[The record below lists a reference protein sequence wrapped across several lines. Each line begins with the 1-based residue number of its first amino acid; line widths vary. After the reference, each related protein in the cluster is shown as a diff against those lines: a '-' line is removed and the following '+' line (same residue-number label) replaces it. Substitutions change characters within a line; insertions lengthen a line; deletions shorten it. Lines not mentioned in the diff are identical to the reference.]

1 MDTHSQKFKI
11 RLGLFIAG
19 GLALFVIAIFFIGKQ
34 KNLFNPVFKLTTT
47 FYNVSGLQVG
57 NNVRFSGINVGTVDN
72 IEIVNDTTVRVDMLI
87 KKDVQK
93 FIKTDCEAGV
103 GSSGLIGDRLL
114 VITQGSMEAKVV
126 RDGQRI
132 SSKEPTE
139 MDAIMASLRVTAYNA
154 EIISE
159 ELANVMMK
167 VNSGQGTIGRLI
179 QDTMIAENLSKTMV
193 NIKNSSNGL
202 NQNME
207 AAKHNFLLKGYF
219 NKKAKAEQ
227 ATKDSIAKVK
237 AKEQKATDKKET
249 KEAKKKEK
257 EKAKESKEKEK

>member
-1 MDTHSQKFKI
+1 
-11 RLGLFIAG
+11 
-19 GLALFVIAIFFIGKQ
+19 
-34 KNLFNPVFKLTTT
+34 
-47 FYNVSGLQVG
+47 
-57 NNVRFSGINVGTVDN
+57 
-72 IEIVNDTTVRVDMLI
+72 MLI

-179 QDTMIAENLSKTMV
+179 QDTMIADNLSKTMV

-249 KEAKKKEK
+249 KEAKEK
-257 EKAKESKEKEK
+257 EK